1 MYKQDECGIQSEV
14 VYSLNH
20 DAMVTFLCRTHRG
33 VWLTHLGVGD
43 LVQEFPT
50 SLKKKKIP
58 HGNTLTLG
66 HLLRFGTN
74 RYYRVHT
81 PPVCRVNFHKMVR

>member
-50 SLKKKKIP
+50 SLKKRKF
-58 HGNTLTLG
+58 LTGTHSRSVTCFDLAQTG
-66 HLLRFGTN
+66 TTEYILLLFAE
-74 RYYRVHT
+74 
-81 PPVCRVNFHKMVR
+81 